1 MKEEKKWDYDFCSQR
16 NSVFEKQ
23 ETIGKEQWER
33 EEMQQMKSKKEFAAF
48 GNWKNMH
55 SDR

>member
-23 ETIGKEQWER
+23 EEIGIEKWER
-33 EEMQQMKSKKEFAAF
+33 ERGQQMKLSKENAISTKRVTV
-48 GNWKNMH
+48 H
-55 SDR
+55 R